1 MAIPV
6 PLLPRSL
13 RLSGVFAVA
22 FIIFYFSIVAVPPE
36 TPSPDS
42 LPLPTWNHVLAYVT
56 LGLSLAY
63 AIADRDLPRSRK
75 MLLVF
80 VVATGYGALIELG
93 QGLVPARHM
102 SGIDILINAVAVAI
116 SLGWYL
122 LEPRV
127 RFVHVSKRTL
137 ENTSGE

>member
-1 MAIPV
+1 MTIPV
-6 PLLPRSL
+6 PLFPRSL
-13 RLSGVFAVA
+13 RLGGVFAVA
-22 FIIFYFSIVAVPPE
+22 AIIFYFSILAIPPE
-36 TPSPDS
+36 TPSPDT

-63 AIADRDLPRSRK
+63 AITDRNLPRSRK

-80 VVATGYGALIELG
+80 VIATGYGALIELG

-122 LEPRV
+122 IEPRV
-127 RFVHVSKRTL
+127 QFVSVSKRTL
-137 ENTSGE
+137 EQSLGS